1 MTPIIHIAIVDD
13 HPLFREGVAR
23 SLAEIGGFEVV
34 GEGANAEDAER
45 LVAAKHPEQRR
56 WAAELGADE
65 VVAPDELPRLVRRLT
80 GSMAYGDQLTG
91 GADVEPRRYGESIR
105 YDNLRLDPTRDEYE
119 IALIQA
125 ALARDVPILAICRGI
140 QALNVAAGG
149 TLVQDIPS
157 EIATPISHKGDR
169 PEAAPAHDVTIHA
182 GTHAARLLEARL
194 DGDGRVAVN
203 SRHHQAVK
211 NVAPGLVVSA
221 VAPDGI
227 VEGLEQPSATFCVA
241 VQWHPENFWST
252 GEFAELFRGLVNAAG
267 GRR

>member
-1 MTPIIHIAIVDD
+1 MSGGKPVI
-13 HPLFREGVAR
+13 GVGWPKPDYLEALTR
-23 SLAEIGGFEVV
+23 A
-34 GEGANAEDAER
+34 DADPF
-45 LVAAKHPEQRR
+45 VI
-56 WAAELGADE
+56 
-65 VVAPDELPRLVRRLT
+65 APDRDAISTVLDRCDGLL
-80 GSMAYGDQLTG
+80 LTG

-105 YDNLRLDPTRDEYE
+105 YDNLKLDPTRDEYE

>member
-1 MTPIIHIAIVDD
+1 MSGGKPVI
-13 HPLFREGVAR
+13 GVGWPKPDYLEALTR
-23 SLAEIGGFEVV
+23 A
-34 GEGANAEDAER
+34 DADPF
-45 LVAAKHPEQRR
+45 VI
-56 WAAELGADE
+56 
-65 VVAPDELPRLVRRLT
+65 APDRDAISTVLDRCDGLL
-80 GSMAYGDQLTG
+80 LTG

-105 YDNLRLDPTRDEYE
+105 YDNLKLDPTRDEYE

-157 EIATPISHKGDR
+157 EIATPVSHKGDR
-169 PEAAPAHDVTIHA
+169 PEAAPAHDVAIHA

-227 VEGLEQPSATFCVA
+227 VEGLEQPSAPFCVA
-241 VQWHPENFWST
+241 GQWHPENFWST

>member
-1 MTPIIHIAIVDD
+1 MSGGKPVI
-13 HPLFREGVAR
+13 GVGWPKPDYLEALTR
-23 SLAEIGGFEVV
+23 A
-34 GEGANAEDAER
+34 DADPF
-45 LVAAKHPEQRR
+45 VI
-56 WAAELGADE
+56 
-65 VVAPDELPRLVRRLT
+65 APDRDAISTVLDRCDGLLF
-80 GSMAYGDQLTG
+80 TG

-221 VAPDGI
+221 VAPDDI

>member
-1 MTPIIHIAIVDD
+1 MSGGKPVI
-13 HPLFREGVAR
+13 GVGWPKPDYLEALTR
-23 SLAEIGGFEVV
+23 A
-34 GEGANAEDAER
+34 DADPF
-45 LVAAKHPEQRR
+45 VI
-56 WAAELGADE
+56 
-65 VVAPDELPRLVRRLT
+65 APDRDAISTVLDRCDGLL
-80 GSMAYGDQLTG
+80 LTG

>member
-1 MTPIIHIAIVDD
+1 MSGGKPVIGVGWPKPDYLAALTRADADPFVIGPDRDAISTVLDRCD
-13 HPLFREGVAR
+13 GL
-23 SLAEIGGFEVV
+23 L
-34 GEGANAEDAER
+34 
-45 LVAAKHPEQRR
+45 
-56 WAAELGADE
+56 
-65 VVAPDELPRLVRRLT
+65 
-80 GSMAYGDQLTG
+80 LTG

-105 YDNLRLDPTRDEYE
+105 YDNLKLDPTRDEYE